1 MDAVEAEFVEFARSI
16 EPGLRVALVAAHGVE
31 RGREATNDALV
42 YAWRNWER
50 VQSLDNPGGYL
61 FRVGQRRARR
71 RRLTPRIPWEGA
83 ASDGNPWVE
92 PRLSQALKALS
103 LRQRQVVILI
113 ESYEWTQREV
123 AELLGIGLSSVQTH
137 LERGL
142 ERLRA
147 ALRVDDHG

>member
-1 MDAVEAEFVEFARSI
+1 MDAVEAEFVEFARRI
-16 EPGLRVALVAAHGVE
+16 EPGLRVALVATHGVD
-31 RGREATNDALV
+31 RGLEATNDALV

-50 VQSLDNPGGYL
+50 VRSLDNPGGYL

-71 RRLTPRIPWEGA
+71 RRLVPHLPVERSG
-83 ASDGNPWVE
+83 SDGNLWVE
-92 PRLSQALKALS
+92 PRLSQALAALS
-103 LRQRQVVILI
+103 LRQRQVVVLI
-113 ESYEWTQREV
+113 ESYEYTQREV

-147 ALRVDDHG
+147 AMRVEHG